1 MIKINLIKSKI
12 INYNYI
18 NFITFMYY
26 KADTFNNNKLI
37 SPIIILTISSN
48 TIKINITFIN
58 FTTNLATKLNT
69 NFSNIIS
76 YKVAI
81 FHNNNNKPNFIII
94 SFIININ
101 KKNKQNNN
109 HKHH

>member
-18 NFITFMYY
+18 NFITFMHY
-26 KADTFNNNKLI
+26 KVDTFNNNILI
-37 SPIIILTISSN
+37 SPIIIFTISSN
-48 TIKINITFIN
+48 TIKINIAFIN

-69 NFSNIIS
+69 NFSNITS

-81 FHNNNNKPNFIII
+81 SHNNKHKFNIIFKSSNNKIIT
-94 SFIININ
+94 
-101 KKNKQNNN
+101 
-109 HKHH
+109 

>member
-18 NFITFMYY
+18 NFITFMHY
-26 KADTFNNNKLI
+26 KMAIFNNNIFIL
-37 SPIIILTISSN
+37 PIIIFTISSN

-69 NFSNIIS
+69 NFSNITS
-76 YKVAI
+76 YKVAYLT
-81 FHNNNNKPNFIII
+81 
-94 SFIININ
+94 IININ
-101 KKNKQNNN
+101 LILYSKALIIKS
-109 HKHH
+109 